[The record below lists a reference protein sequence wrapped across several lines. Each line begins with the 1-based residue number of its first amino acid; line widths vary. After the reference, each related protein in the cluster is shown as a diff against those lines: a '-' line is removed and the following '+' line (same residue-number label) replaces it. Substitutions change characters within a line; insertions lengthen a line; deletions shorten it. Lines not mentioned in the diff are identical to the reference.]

1 MNMDTKLRT
10 PARTRMNAIL
20 KRLYE
25 GGSVAVADLARD
37 FDVSDMTVRRDLA
50 ELEREGLLERVHG
63 GARRRA
69 SGPLKVIDDIEPDFD
84 LRAAHNAR
92 AKRLIAAEAADLLA
106 GFRSVAIDVGSTC
119 LFAAEAL
126 ARRGGNRHIFT
137 NSLRVA
143 TSLGAM
149 GTEVYLPEG
158 RTRPNELSITGPSAI
173 ESFSKLHFEVAVI
186 GISGLSDEGFYDYSI
201 EDSELKKI
209 YLERSAQRVFL
220 CDSTKFRRLSTI
232 RVAALSEASV
242 LITDAPPPSDLA
254 SALAGAGVEI
264 RVAEEA

>member
-1 MNMDTKLRT
+1 MNTKMRT
-10 PARTRMNAIL
+10 PAQTRMNAIL
-20 KRLYE
+20 KRLHE

-37 FDVSDMTVRRDLA
+37 FEVSDMTVRRDLS
-50 ELEREGLLERVHG
+50 ELEREGLLHRVHG

-69 SGPLKVIDDIEPDFD
+69 SGPLKVIDDVEPDFD
-84 LRAAHNAR
+84 ARAAHNAP
-92 AKRLIAAEAADLLA
+92 AKRLIAAEAAELLA
-106 GFRSVAIDVGSTC
+106 GFRSVAIDVGSSC

-126 ARRGGNRHIFT
+126 ARRGGQRHIFT

-209 YLERSAQRVFL
+209 YLERSAHRVFL

-264 RVAEEA
+264 RVAEET